1 MLKTFDPMSLI
12 TLTKQLLEQLYSG
25 RPLSIAPYLGREIV
39 WVNSAYGHCLSG
51 CNQVKKLLES
61 PCYGINYPIRH
72 LQYYLSLISST
83 AFLVAGSYQLGSQ
96 TINGVRAYRQY
107 QITCIWNTESP
118 GLRLLHVHISSTP
131 PLPTSDTLCL
141 HGRHAETYFV
151 SFGEVLYVEAEN
163 IYCNIHCLARTLSIC
178 HSIGQME
185 GLLPKQFLRIHRS
198 FIINR
203 QYVTR
208 IYRYGVELY
217 NGVSLPIPEKR
228 YMEVLCRMEHETVK
242 GVYSE
247 YETRI

>member
-1 MLKTFDPMSLI
+1 MSKTSDPKSLI
-12 TLTKQLLEQLYSG
+12 ALTKQLLEQLYSG
-25 RPLSIAPYLGREIV
+25 RPLSITPYLGREIV
-39 WVNSAYGHCLSG
+39 WVNAAYGHCLFG
-51 CNQVKKLLES
+51 CSQVTKVLES
-61 PCYGINYPIRH
+61 SCYRVNDPIRH
-72 LQYYLSLISST
+72 LQYHLSSINNT
-83 AFLVAGSYQLGSQ
+83 TFLVTGIYKLGSQ
-96 TINGVRAYRQY
+96 TVNSIRTCYRH
-107 QITCIWNTESP
+107 QITCIWKTESP
-118 GLRLLHVHISSTP
+118 GVRLLHVHISSTP
-131 PLPTSDTLCL
+131 PLPASDTLCL

-151 SFGEVLYVEAEN
+151 SSGEVLYVEAEN

-217 NGVSLPIPEKR
+217 NGISLPIPEKR
-228 YMEVLCRMEHETVK
+228 YMEVLCKMEHETVK